1 MGNNHSASSA
11 TQGVPS
17 STTLPSASTHSQ
29 PPSPTAPAAATMEA
43 SQQRPRHSLD
53 GNSSRDEAMD
63 WNPERDDT
71 QPSRRV
77 RARLADALLSLSSSP
92 PSNNISSAS
101 TQQSTSSTSPQA
113 ALSQQQ
119 QQAQSSVPA
128 SGAMSSAQASTS
140 TASVSHSGDTISSR
154 PPVTNNSRI
163 GPYGRIIRPLPHRT
177 SARQG
182 TRSSQSQQTRRQ
194 YTAHRIPRPP
204 IVLNSSS
211 SSSSSDNGDDDG
223 SSQGIPEPAP
233 RRAAADRL
241 PHLQHHLNGQQ
252 QQNLSGEEVAL
263 LQEYATL
270 SALVSEIIGG
280 VPPPI
285 PRVVG
290 GYPEAPS
297 SSIPFPSAASSSST
311 LRGSATAA
319 ASSTSSAETSRPSRV
334 GGSRRPDGQREIR
347 AGTSIIVQGAL
358 YTRTARR
365 GESSDTSSPAPASA
379 SAGASSRSTQAS
391 SSSSTVPR
399 SRRTSSP
406 SSPSA
411 PQQAST
417 PSSPPAAGPSPTER
431 AHMLNRLLRVAAAA
445 TAATIVS
452 RSEGLVPPPAAA
464 PGPGGFGEFVGR
476 NAFGSRAGAGTV
488 PGAGVGAQGQS
499 RSRGGHHHQSG
510 GSGSGVAAA
519 AAALTN
525 RARSSWDGSRSS
537 STTTPSGSSTGG
549 AAAGLRSLLGGHRRS
564 LQRSMQRS
572 GNSLDLLADSRSSR
586 SGTSSP
592 SSTLASAS
600 AETRSLS
607 DVGNSGHPR
616 LPGSWIDAGLDALQ
630 ARIGRS
636 SVVRGD
642 GPIGRPTGLRQRL
655 TSLAPWMRAS
665 RAVAPLSSS
674 ASGPSSS
681 QARGGPS
688 IARAST
694 DQESIRSGHEDDGE
708 ADEGEALTQM
718 LRESLAHPMPSRV
731 QRSRSV
737 ASLRTRGRSEGT
749 PSASTGGGQAG
760 SDSTGH
766 PSTSARGNT
775 PSGSNA
781 SASAEPIPPHG
792 VRVDIRDSAASIS
805 AFLDRARA
813 GVESGSGEGQ
823 DGAPLQ
829 GSFEWFLNTLC
840 TDLEAAMAE
849 MDVEQERVAR
859 VEAAVRRGA
868 REARAGARAEEEA
881 GEGGGVDAETS
892 AAEESV
898 AEILRRV
905 FGSGTT
911 SASADPNDP
920 NSVPER
926 RRGDVHNAE
935 LSFFRMFCF
944 PRANQA
950 GVSPDSLAP
959 SPSNIHPP
967 AGAASMGVG
976 SEFVLHP
983 DLIPCVVVGVR
994 SMTAADERRYAG
1006 DEDGDEGD
1014 DDDEEEEV
1022 VEEQRPQTPQTPQT
1036 PPSLPGAWGWARRFP
1051 WRSSSRASSARAS
1064 SPSPATTPVLRDPDG
1079 DVIMRE
1085 ARPDAQDVEDEDEAS
1100 SVDTSGSEDIGTVDS
1115 EDDSEEEEG
1124 DRDDQAGLPPRS
1136 WRFMLWVSGGF
1147 WPRSHPLLR
1156 APAPAAGRDLMLLI
1170 EFLTAMASPSV
1181 PPPGDPN
1188 IHGRAPGFP
1197 PPAGGVPT
1205 GLGGALMELFGLMGN
1220 GHAPRPKATKT
1231 ELEKS
1236 AETRVAKGWE
1246 LGVALKKGK
1255 GKATSKAAAGGKNLV
1270 EQGVV
1275 LESTAQRCLICLEE
1289 WEDDDEVRILSCRHA
1304 FHVDCVDRWLIQ
1316 SSNTCPMC
1324 RKAGVTKDNEEG
1336 RVPAPPVE
1344 SV

>member
-1 MGNNHSASSA
+1 
-11 TQGVPS
+11 
-17 STTLPSASTHSQ
+17 
-29 PPSPTAPAAATMEA
+29 
-43 SQQRPRHSLD
+43 
-53 GNSSRDEAMD
+53 MD

-101 TQQSTSSTSPQA
+101 TQQSTISSTSPLA
-113 ALSQQQ
+113 TFSQQQ
-119 QQAQSSVPA
+119 EQQAQSSVPS
-128 SGAMSSAQASTS
+128 SGAMSSAGASTS
-140 TASVSHSGDTISSR
+140 TASVGHSGNNISSR
-154 PPVTNNSRI
+154 PPVANNPRI

-211 SSSSSDNGDDDG
+211 SSSSSSDDG

-241 PHLQHHLNGQQ
+241 PHLQHHMTGQQ
-252 QQNLSGEEVAL
+252 QQNLSGEEAAL

-319 ASSTSSAETSRPSRV
+319 ASSTSSAETSRPSRA

-365 GESSDTSSPAPASA
+365 GESSDTSSPASASASA
-379 SAGASSRSTQAS
+379 SAGASSRSAQAS

-476 NAFGSRAGAGTV
+476 NAFGSRAGASTV

-499 RSRGGHHHQSG
+499 RSSAG

-519 AAALTN
+519 AAAFTN

-572 GNSLDLLADSRSSR
+572 GNSLDLLADSRSSS

-607 DVGNSGHPR
+607 DVAGSGNSR

-630 ARIGRS
+630 SRIGRS
-636 SVVRGD
+636 STVRAG
-642 GPIGRPTGLRQRL
+642 GTSGRPTGLRQRL

-665 RAVAPLSSS
+665 RAVMPPSSS
-674 ASGPSSS
+674 ASSS
-681 QARGGPS
+681 QARGGGPS

-694 DQESIRSGHEDDGE
+694 EQESLRSGHEDDGE

-731 QRSRSV
+731 QRSRSF
-737 ASLRTRGRSEGT
+737 ASLRTRGAEGT
-749 PSASTGGGQAG
+749 PSASTGSGQAG
-760 SDSTGH
+760 LNSTGH
-766 PSTSARGNT
+766 PSTSAGGNT
-775 PSGSNA
+775 PSGTNA
-781 SASAEPIPPHG
+781 SASAEPILPHG

-868 REARAGARAEEEA
+868 REARAGVRAEETAE
-881 GEGGGVDAETS
+881 GEGGGGGVDAETS

-950 GVSPDSLAP
+950 GVSSDSLAP
-959 SPSNIHPP
+959 SPSNTHPP

-1022 VEEQRPQTPQTPQT
+1022 VEEQRPQSPQP
-1036 PPSLPGAWGWARRFP
+1036 PPSLPGAWSWARRFP

-1064 SPSPATTPVLRDPDG
+1064 SPSP
-1079 DVIMRE
+1079 
-1085 ARPDAQDVEDEDEAS
+1085 
-1100 SVDTSGSEDIGTVDS
+1100 
-1115 EDDSEEEEG
+1115 
-1124 DRDDQAGLPPRS
+1124 
-1136 WRFMLWVSGGF
+1136 
-1147 WPRSHPLLR
+1147 
-1156 APAPAAGRDLMLLI
+1156 
-1170 EFLTAMASPSV
+1170 
-1181 PPPGDPN
+1181 
-1188 IHGRAPGFP
+1188 
-1197 PPAGGVPT
+1197 
-1205 GLGGALMELFGLMGN
+1205 
-1220 GHAPRPKATKT
+1220 
-1231 ELEKS
+1231 
-1236 AETRVAKGWE
+1236 
-1246 LGVALKKGK
+1246 
-1255 GKATSKAAAGGKNLV
+1255 
-1270 EQGVV
+1270 
-1275 LESTAQRCLICLEE
+1275 
-1289 WEDDDEVRILSCRHA
+1289 
-1304 FHVDCVDRWLIQ
+1304 
-1316 SSNTCPMC
+1316 
-1324 RKAGVTKDNEEG
+1324 
-1336 RVPAPPVE
+1336 
-1344 SV
+1344 